1 MQQKVAVVTGS
12 AQGIGRDYALAL
24 ASDGMAVVVADI
36 KIEGARDTAQTIT
49 AAGGR
54 ALAVKVDVS
63 DPESAAAMAEAVR
76 KEFGTVHVLVNNAAL
91 FQGLKILS
99 PLTTELAY
107 WRKVMSINLDG
118 VLVVTQ
124 ALAPLM
130 KGNGWGRIVNQSST
144 AAYLG
149 RGDAYAVSKLG
160 VIGLTQG
167 LATELGE
174 YGITVNAIAPGP
186 TSTEALREV
195 VPDSMVEGLVS
206 RMAIKRLG
214 QTSDMVG
221 ALRFLVSDAAS
232 WMSGQTLV
240 VDGGQQKRI

>member
-49 AAGGR
+49 AAGGC

>member
-12 AQGIGRDYALAL
+12 AQGIGRDYALSL

-36 KIEGARDTAQTIT
+36 KIDGARDTAATIV

-54 ALAVKVDVS
+54 ALAVEVDVS
-63 DPESAAAMAEAVR
+63 SVESAAAMAEAVR
-76 KEFGTVHVLVNNAAL
+76 KEFGTAHVLVNNAAL

-99 PLTTELAY
+99 PLTTGIDY
-107 WRKVMSINLDG
+107 WRKVMSINLEG
-118 VLVVTQ
+118 VLIVTQ

-130 KGNGWGRIVNQSST
+130 KPNGWGRVVNQSST

-174 YGITVNAIAPGP
+174 FGITVNAIAPGP

-195 VPDSMVEGLVS
+195 VPDAMVEGLVS

-221 ALRFLVSDAAS
+221 ALRFLVSDAAG